1 MMYLVWQI
9 VIGIVAG
16 WLAGK
21 IMRGRGF
28 GLVIDLLLGIV
39 GSVIGGF
46 VFGLLGLQAYG
57 LIGSIVVAT
66 AGAMILLFLVR
77 RLS

>member
-1 MMYLVWQI
+1 MYLLWQI
-9 VIGIVAG
+9 ALGILAG

-28 GLVIDLLLGIV
+28 GILIDLLLGIV
-39 GSVIGGF
+39 GSVVGAF
-46 VFGLLGLQAYG
+46 VFGLLGLHAYG

-66 AGAMILLFLVR
+66 AGAVILLFLVR
-77 RLS
+77 LLR

>member
-1 MMYLVWQI
+1 LYLLWQI
-9 VIGIVAG
+9 AIGILAG

-28 GLVIDLLLGIV
+28 GVLADLLLGIV

-46 VFGLLGLQAYG
+46 VFGVLGLHAYG
-57 LIGSIVVAT
+57 LVGSVVVAT
-66 AGAMILLFLVR
+66 AGAMILLFLAR
-77 RLS
+77 QIS

>member
-1 MMYLVWQI
+1 MYLLWQI
-9 VIGIVAG
+9 AIGIVAG

-28 GLVIDLLLGIV
+28 GVLIDLVLGIV
-39 GSVIGGF
+39 GSVIGAF
-46 VFGLLGLQAYG
+46 VFGLLGLHAYG
-57 LIGSIVVAT
+57 TIGSIVVAT

-77 RLS
+77 QLN

>member
-1 MMYLVWQI
+1 MYLLWQI
-9 VIGIVAG
+9 AIGILAG

-28 GLVIDLLLGIV
+28 GVLVDLLLGIV
-39 GSVIGGF
+39 GSVVGGF

-66 AGAMILLFLVR
+66 AGALMLLYLVR
-77 RLS
+77 QLK